1 MSFGKPK
8 APKPTAEQKALEKDQ
23 IVQMSQLNQQENE
36 RRKRLLAAQQGIRA
50 YTGSAL
56 FRAAPGDRAGGPAVA
71 PPAGGVGGVNA
82 GYSSYGLNSSLLRG
96 ALVR

>member
-8 APKPTAEQKALEKDQ
+8 TPKPTETQKALEKEQ
-23 IVQMSQLNQQENE
+23 VIQTAQLSQQENE
-36 RRKRLLAAQQGIRA
+36 RRKRLLSAQQGVRA

-56 FRAAPGDRAGGPAVA
+56 FRAAPSNTAGASVAPAVGNGFT
-71 PPAGGVGGVNA
+71 GGYG
-82 GYSSYGLNSSLLRG
+82 SYGLNSSLLRG